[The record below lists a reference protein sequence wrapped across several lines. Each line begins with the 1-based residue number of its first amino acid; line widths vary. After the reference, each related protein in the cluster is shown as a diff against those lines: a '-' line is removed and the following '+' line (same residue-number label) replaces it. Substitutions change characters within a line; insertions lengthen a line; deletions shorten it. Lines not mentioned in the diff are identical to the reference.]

1 MGGKGVSHAACE
13 WEPDGAELACGGP
26 LAMPHKATTLRAP
39 PTPGGT
45 PARRAEGQGTGLSAC
60 TPASVCSCV
69 SVYVGSGEGREAG
82 RPEREALSPEERMG
96 VWKGV
101 KALREEDF
109 GGNASLPSPGL
120 WGFG

>member
-1 MGGKGVSHAACE
+1 MGSKLTSQRLCV
-13 WEPDGAELACGGP
+13 P
-26 LAMPHKATTLRAP
+26 
-39 PTPGGT
+39 
-45 PARRAEGQGTGLSAC
+45 
-60 TPASVCSCV
+60 SCV
-69 SVYVGSGEGREAG
+69 SVSVRRGEGSEAG
-82 RPEREALSPEERMG
+82 RPEREALALEERMG

>member
-1 MGGKGVSHAACE
+1 
-13 WEPDGAELACGGP
+13 
-26 LAMPHKATTLRAP
+26 MPHKATTLRAP
-39 PTPGGT
+39 PTPGGPQ
-45 PARRAEGQGTGLSAC
+45 PAGPRGRGLGAGLSAC
-60 TPASVCSCV
+60 TPAPVCSRV
-69 SVYVGSGEGREAG
+69 SVYVGSGEGSEAG
-82 RPEREALSPEERMG
+82 RPEGEALAPEERMG